1 MKIGLAQVVFALMLT
16 ACIGMT
22 YFTDDMAV
30 ITLVII
36 INSCFALYVLKNED
50 LMYPSIF
57 LLSVGVLIGL
67 LGMTIAMLLGNYYLM
82 VLALPWSGITAVII
96 VFLMIKLKEDK

>member
-1 MKIGLAQVVFALMLT
+1 MKIGQVIFALMLT
-16 ACIGMT
+16 VCIGMT

-50 LMYPSIF
+50 LAYPSAF
-57 LLSVGVLIGL
+57 LTTVGVLVGL
-67 LGMTIAMLLGNYYLM
+67 LGMCLAVILGNYYLV
-82 VLALPWSGITAVII
+82 VLALPWSGMMVVGFILA
-96 VFLMIKLKEDK
+96 LKR

>member
-50 LMYPSIF
+50 LAYPSAF
-57 LLSVGVLIGL
+57 LTTVGILVGL
-67 LGMTIAMLLGNYYLM
+67 LGMCLAVTLGNYYLV
-82 VLALPWSGITAVII
+82 VLALPWSGMMVVGFILV
-96 VFLMIKLKEDK
+96 LKR